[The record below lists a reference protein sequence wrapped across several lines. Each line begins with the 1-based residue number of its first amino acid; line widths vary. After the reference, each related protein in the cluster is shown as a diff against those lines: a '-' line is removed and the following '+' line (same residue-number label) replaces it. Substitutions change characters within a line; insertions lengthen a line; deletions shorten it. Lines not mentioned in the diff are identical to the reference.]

1 MSAEEPIGVYLVCNA
16 RYHDTNFARV
26 ELLKLLG
33 EQPDVVTRV
42 GENYSQLE
50 AILSS
55 RLLITYT
62 CDLRPSIDEQMG
74 LKRFLDGGGRWFALH
89 GTNAIIEFVG
99 DPVESGGVRI
109 PGKASTPNLAPLL
122 MEMLGSRFISHP
134 ANQILHVT
142 APDPQH
148 PLVRGVPSFD
158 VVDEP
163 YYNEFS
169 GQHTTLLEAQY
180 NAPAT
185 GYVRESIAHPGPHPV
200 FYSHTFGAGEV
211 LYLTLGH
218 CCGKYDLRPF
228 MKVAPITRC
237 SWESPHFYELLRR
250 GVAWGISERSA
261 AAASAP

>member
-109 PGKASTPNLAPLL
+109 PGTLQVRPPTPPPDIDVEYWHASIDRLRALEPRTLDLTHFGRFHDPGRHFDDLLYRLDDWTTWVDDRLRDGFSRSEMATALRLRSDAEIAEDGDVAATAAAFELATPAD
-122 MEMLGSRFISHP
+122 MTVDG
-134 ANQILHVT
+134 
-142 APDPQH
+142 
-148 PLVRGVPSFD
+148 LVR
-158 VVDEP
+158 
-163 YYNEFS
+163 
-169 GQHTTLLEAQY
+169 
-180 NAPAT
+180 
-185 GYVRESIAHPGPHPV
+185 
-200 FYSHTFGAGEV
+200 
-211 LYLTLGH
+211 YLNG
-218 CCGKYDLRPF
+218 R
-228 MKVAPITRC
+228 
-237 SWESPHFYELLRR
+237 
-250 GVAWGISERSA
+250 
-261 AAASAP
+261 